1 MYNRFIPEEV
11 SFTQVEETA
20 PISPPSSDIGPGE
33 QTRRSGFRLPEFF
46 GGKGELFS
54 SGREG
59 GGLSGLLKGL
69 HLEHFDS
76 GDLLLL
82 LILLYLLKEG
92 DDLDLV
98 IALGVVLLMGICEE
112 GK

>member
-54 SGREG
+54 SGR
-59 GGLSGLLKGL
+59 
-69 HLEHFDS
+69 
-76 GDLLLL
+76 
-82 LILLYLLKEG
+82 
-92 DDLDLV
+92 
-98 IALGVVLLMGICEE
+98 
-112 GK
+112 

>member
-1 MYNRFIPEEV
+1 M
-11 SFTQVEETA
+11 
-20 PISPPSSDIGPGE
+20 
-33 QTRRSGFRLPEFF
+33 
-46 GGKGELFS
+46 
-54 SGREG
+54 
-59 GGLSGLLKGL
+59 LKGL

-98 IALGVVLLMGICEE
+98 IALGVVLLMGIGEE

>member
-33 QTRRSGFRLPEFF
+33 QTRLPEFF

-98 IALGVVLLMGICEE
+98 IALGVVLLMGIGEE